1 MVGGA
6 KDNKQKVSY
15 IFLLL
20 STSFCCICVG
30 AYGGPASFQN
40 LVNLSEEFM
49 RISFRA
55 LLLVALVFL
64 FAPSNVRA
72 QGTDLGTIRGT
83 VTDASGG
90 VVANAKVVITDL
102 KTKTARS
109 TTTNTDG
116 AYSAFGLNSG
126 AYTVTISASGF
137 ETAKITGITVTGGA
151 TVGADAVLRVSSK
164 TETLEVIAQVGEI
177 HTEDQTISQT
187 LSNQSVIDLPRDS
200 RDVYSFLFL
209 NPNITQG
216 AAPGE
221 YKFIG
226 AQSYG
231 ANFTVD
237 GQRSNGG
244 IFGSQTS
251 TQPPLDAV
259 SEIDVMSNDFSAEY
273 AGISNIRVTSKRGGS
288 EYHGTAFYENS
299 NSALAAWTVQD
310 KVNKAA
316 FAPSSFQ
323 SAYPTPYFNNNV
335 IGGTVGGKIP
345 NVKNTWFFLAYERDY
360 NALPL
365 NFRSSTL
372 PHPSSL
378 AGAFSQVSDANKP
391 LVPAN
396 VQLTPEEIASDTL
409 GGLGVKFVQIPQRL
423 LNADVAT
430 LVNTYFPHI
439 GMDAPIDA
447 KGRIPGYGTLA
458 SGLGIQDLGTMRLDH
473 DFNSNNH
480 VYGVYNAS
488 ADTDDTSQFVQT
500 PYTGLGLTQQYR
512 RNNTVSVS
520 YTRVISTSL
529 VNEVRGGFNRQKLFK
544 HSNTTLGG
552 FLSSIG
558 FTQDQ
563 ISAYGDVV
571 SQDQLATH
579 GHPAINFSG
588 AFATFGN
595 GGRNT
600 NRPMDQN
607 LITFGDKLTWIK
619 GKHSLRFGADAVRNQ
634 ALDGFAVNRQNV
646 RGLMTYTG
654 SGTTPLANFLMGE
667 AANSVSYVLQ
677 PRPAMD
683 VHNWEQG
690 YFVQDDWRVTPR
702 LTLNLGL
709 RYELSTPFIDAHDIM
724 VNFDPNYVDSATGRK
739 GRFIAA
745 SSKTIPYLAP
755 SVINYGVVTA
765 AESGLGV
772 GRGLIHQSWDKV
784 APRLGFA
791 WSLNNKMVLR
801 GGWGLYYPTS
811 AAQGVRDP
819 LATNTFNQGV
829 TKRSVAGTSLL
840 SPWPTSSS
848 DVTSPMSGG
857 ATSGFGNQPSASIV
871 DINVKDPRVQQYNFT
886 LEREIG
892 WNTVVRASYLG
903 SYMGRL
909 IAATD
914 VDAIQPSDNSIGV
927 TTGDG
932 VTYCDPYNNGDC
944 NYSAADLARIPFPE
958 LPDGIGKFS
967 NSGHGRSN
975 AFQAEVN
982 HRYSSGLMFSLS
994 YTYLDQ
1000 KSTPPDSGDSSLGSV
1015 SYNLFNPSLDYGED
1029 SYVSHHRFVAYGTY
1043 DLPFGHG
1050 KKYGAGM
1057 ASWLNVIAGGWQ
1069 TTFNMFAK
1077 SGTYFTPFWICDDCD
1092 PVQPGN
1098 IATSSIDAV
1107 GDYASNSFR
1116 PSVLNSNYSHPAN
1129 GAIWDSS
1136 AFGVPTVGADL
1147 FSASSVAGRNILQG
1161 PGAWGV
1167 NLGIHKQFHAGE
1179 RVAILFGA
1187 DIDNLFN
1194 HPLFMPTQDYAGGGG
1209 SFAQVGDFNVLVD
1222 QTTGKVSIPVN
1233 LPSTDPNAGANAT
1246 YNPDFGKLVTTF
1258 TQESVANRRTIRI
1271 RLRITF

>member
-1 MVGGA
+1 
-6 KDNKQKVSY
+6 
-15 IFLLL
+15 
-20 STSFCCICVG
+20 
-30 AYGGPASFQN
+30 
-40 LVNLSEEFM
+40 M

-55 LLLVALVFL
+55 LFLVALVFL
-64 FAPSNVRA
+64 FAPSCLRP

-90 VVANAKVVITDL
+90 VVANAKVVIADL

-109 TTTNTDG
+109 TTTNNDG
-116 AYSAFGLNSG
+116 VYGVFGLNSG

-137 ETAKITGITVTGGA
+137 ETAKITGIMVTGGA
-151 TVGADAVLRVSSK
+151 VIGADAVLRVSSK
-164 TETLEVIAQVGEI
+164 TETLEVIAEAGEI

-187 LSNQSVIDLPRDS
+187 ISSQSVMDLPRDS
-200 RDVYSFLFL
+200 RDVYSFLYL

-216 AAPGE
+216 SDAGE

-244 IFGSQTS
+244 IFGSQTN

-259 SEIDVMSNDFSAEY
+259 DEINVMSNDSSAEY

-288 EYHGTAFYENS
+288 EYHGSALYENS

-310 KVNKAA
+310 LNNKAA
-316 FAPSSFQ
+316 FEPTAFQ
-323 SAYPTPYFNNNV
+323 SSYPTPYFNYNV
-335 IGGTVGGKIP
+335 FSGTVGGPIP
-345 NVKNTWFFLAYERDY
+345 KVKNTWFFLAYERDY
-360 NALPL
+360 TAKPVNMQ
-365 NFRSSTL
+365 SSSL
-372 PHPSSL
+372 PHPSLL
-378 AGAFSQVSDANKP
+378 AGDFSQVSDSKKP
-391 LVPAN
+391 LVPAD
-396 VQLTPEEIASDTL
+396 VQLTPDEIANDTL
-409 GGLGVKFVQIPQRL
+409 NGDGLQFIQIPQRL
-423 LNADVAT
+423 LNPYVT
-430 LVNTYFPHI
+430 KLVDTYYPHI
-439 GMDAPIDA
+439 GMDAPYNPNGNGSVLD
-447 KGRIPGYGTLA
+447 YGTLQ
-458 SGLGIQDLGTMRLDH
+458 SGLGVQDLGTMRLDH
-473 DFNSNNH
+473 DFNAKNH
-480 VYGVYNAS
+480 LFGVYHAS

-500 PYTGLGLTQQYR
+500 PYTGLGLTNTDR
-512 RNNTVSVS
+512 RNNTVTVS
-520 YTRVISTSL
+520 FTREISTSL
-529 VNEVRGGFNRQKLFK
+529 VNDAYGGFNKQKLFR

-552 FLSSIG
+552 FLSDIG
-558 FTQDQ
+558 FSEDQ
-563 ISAYGDVV
+563 VKAYGDVV
-571 SQDQLATH
+571 SQDQLATY
-579 GHPAINFSG
+579 GHPAINFNG
-588 AFATFGN
+588 VFATFNN

-600 NRPMDQN
+600 DRPMDQN
-607 LITFGDKLTWIK
+607 LITFGDKLTWIR

-634 ALDGFAVNRQNV
+634 ALDGFAVNRGNV
-646 RGLMTYTG
+646 RGLMTYKG
-654 SGTTPLANFLMGE
+654 SGTTPLADFLMGE
-667 AANSVSYVLQ
+667 AATTVTYVLQ

-690 YFVQDDWRVTPR
+690 YYVQDDWRITPR
-702 LTLNLGL
+702 LTLNLGF
-709 RYELSTPFIDAHDIM
+709 RYEITTPFVDANDIM
-724 VNFDPNYVDSATGRK
+724 VNFDPNYVDPATGRK

-745 SSKTIPYLAP
+745 SSKTLQYLAP
-755 SVINYGVVTA
+755 SVVNYGVVTA
-765 AESGLGV
+765 ADSGLGI

-791 WSLNNKMVLR
+791 WSLNGKMVLR

-819 LATNTFNQGV
+819 LATNTFNQAI
-829 TKRSVAGTSLL
+829 TKRSVVGTSVL

-848 DVTSPMSGG
+848 DITSPMSDGVVN
-857 ATSGFGNQPSASIV
+857 GFGNQPSASIV
-871 DINVKDPRVQQYNFT
+871 DMNVKDPRVQQYNFS

-892 WNTVVRASYLG
+892 WSTVVRASYLG

-914 VDAIQPSDNSIGV
+914 VDAIQPSDNPIGV
-927 TTGDG
+927 TNGDG
-932 VTYCDPYNNGDC
+932 VTLCDPYNNGDC
-944 NYSAADLARIPFPE
+944 NYSTADLARIPFPE

-967 NSGHGRSN
+967 NTGHGRSN
-975 AFQAEVN
+975 AFQAEFN

-1000 KSTPPDSGDSSLGSV
+1000 KSTPPDSGNSSLGSV

-1043 DLPFGHG
+1043 DLPFGRG

-1057 ASWLNVIAGGWQ
+1057 STWLNAVAGNWQ
-1069 TTFNMFAK
+1069 TVFNMFAK

-1116 PSVLNSNYSHPAN
+1116 PSVLNGNYNHPAN

-1161 PGAWGV
+1161 PGAWGL
-1167 NLGIHKQFHAGE
+1167 NLGVHKQFHVGE
-1179 RVAILFGA
+1179 RIAILFGV
-1187 DIDNLFN
+1187 DVDNLFN
-1194 HPLFMPTQDYAGGGG
+1194 HPLFMPNQDYAGGGG
-1209 SFAQVGDFNVLVD
+1209 TFAQVGDFNVLVD
-1222 QTTGKVSIPVN
+1222 QTTGKLSIPVN
-1233 LPSTDPNAGANAT
+1233 LPASDPNAAANAT
-1246 YNPDFGKLVTTF
+1246 YNPDFGKLLNTF
-1258 TQESVANRRTIRI
+1258 SQESVASRRTIRL

>member
-1 MVGGA
+1 M
-6 KDNKQKVSY
+6 
-15 IFLLL
+15 
-20 STSFCCICVG
+20 
-30 AYGGPASFQN
+30 
-40 LVNLSEEFM
+40 
-49 RISFRA
+49 
-55 LLLVALVFL
+55 
-64 FAPSNVRA
+64 
-72 QGTDLGTIRGT
+72 
-83 VTDASGG
+83 
-90 VVANAKVVITDL
+90 ANAHVVITDL

-109 TTTNTDG
+109 TTTNADG
-116 AYSAFGLNSG
+116 AYSVFGLNSG
-126 AYTVTISASGF
+126 AYTLTISAPGF
-137 ETAKITGITVTGGA
+137 ETAKITGISVTGSGV
-151 TVGADAVLRVSSK
+151 TGADAVLRVSSK

-187 LSNQSVIDLPRDS
+187 LSSQSVIDLPRDS
-200 RDVYSFLFL
+200 RDVYSFLYL

-216 AAPGE
+216 SAAGE

-251 TQPPLDAV
+251 SQPPLDAV
-259 SEIDVMSNDFSAEY
+259 DEINVMSNDFSAEL

-288 EYHGTAFYENS
+288 EYHGSALYENS

-310 KVNKAA
+310 LNNKAA
-316 FAPSSFQ
+316 FEPTSFQ
-323 SAYPTPYFNNNV
+323 SSYPTPYFNYNV
-335 IGGTVGGKIP
+335 IGGTVGGPIP
-345 NVKNTWFFLAYERDY
+345 KVKNTWFFLAYERDY
-360 NALPL
+360 NALPV
-365 NFRSSTL
+365 NMQSSAL
-372 PHPSSL
+372 PHPALL
-378 AGAFSQVSDANKP
+378 AGDFSQVSDSKKP
-391 LVPAN
+391 FVPAD
-396 VQLTPEEIASDTL
+396 VQLTPDEIANDTL
-409 GGLGVKFVQIPQRL
+409 GGLGQQFTQIPQRL
-423 LNADVAT
+423 LNPYASK
-430 LVNTYFPHI
+430 LVDTYFPHI
-439 GMDAPIDA
+439 GMDAPYNPNGNGTVLD
-447 KGRIPGYGTLA
+447 YGTLQ
-458 SGLGIQDLGTMRLDH
+458 SGLGVQDLGTMRVDH

-480 VYGVYNAS
+480 LYVVYSAS
-488 ADTDDTSQFVQT
+488 ADSDDTSQFVQT
-500 PYTGLGLTQQYR
+500 PYTGLGLTNTDR

-520 YTRVISTSL
+520 YTRMISTSL
-529 VNEVRGGFNRQKLFK
+529 VNEARGGFNKQKLFR

-558 FTQDQ
+558 FSEDQ
-563 ISAYGDVV
+563 VNAYGDVV
-571 SQDQLATH
+571 SADQLTTY
-579 GHPAINFSG
+579 GHPAINFNG
-588 AFATFGN
+588 VFATFNN

-634 ALDGFAVNRQNV
+634 ALDGFAVNRGNV
-646 RGLMTYTG
+646 RGLMTYKG
-654 SGTTPLANFLMGE
+654 SGTTPLADFLMGE
-667 AANSVSYVLQ
+667 AATTVTYVLQ

-690 YFVQDDWRVTPR
+690 YYVQDDWRVTPR
-702 LTLNLGL
+702 LTLNLGF
-709 RYELSTPFIDAHDIM
+709 RYEISTPFVDANDIM

-739 GRFIAA
+739 GRFVVP
-745 SSKTIPYLAP
+745 SSKTIQYLAP
-755 SVINYGVVTA
+755 AVVNYGVVTA
-765 AESGLGV
+765 ANSGLGV
-772 GRGLIHQSWDKV
+772 GRGLIRQSWDKV

-819 LATNTFNQGV
+819 LATNTFNQAV
-829 TKRSVAGTSLL
+829 TKRSVVGTGLL

-857 ATSGFGNQPSASIV
+857 VTNGFGNQPSASIV
-871 DINVKDPRVQQYNFT
+871 DINVKDPRVQQYNFS

-892 WNTVVRASYLG
+892 WSTVVRASYLG

-914 VDAIQPSDNSIGV
+914 VDAIQPSDNPIGV
-927 TTGDG
+927 TNGDG
-932 VTYCDPYNNGDC
+932 VTLCDPYNNGDC
-944 NYSAADLARIPFPE
+944 NYSPADLARIPFPE

-975 AFQAEVN
+975 AFQAELN

-1000 KSTPPDSGDSSLGSV
+1000 KSTPPDSGNSSLGSV

-1057 ASWLNVIAGGWQ
+1057 SRWLNVMAGNWQ
-1069 TTFNMFAK
+1069 TVFNMFAK

-1107 GDYASNSFR
+1107 GDYSSNSFR
-1116 PSVLNSNYSHPAN
+1116 PSVLNSNYNHPAN

-1147 FSASSVAGRNILQG
+1147 FSASNVAGRNILQG

-1167 NLGIHKQFHAGE
+1167 NLGVHKQFHASE
-1179 RVAILFGA
+1179 RVTLLFGV
-1187 DIDNLFN
+1187 DVDNLFN

-1209 SFAQVGDFNVLVD
+1209 TFAQVGDFNVLVD
-1222 QTTGKVSIPVN
+1222 QTTGKLSIPVN
-1233 LPSTDPNAGANAT
+1233 LPASDPNAAANAT
-1246 YNPDFGKLVTTF
+1246 YNPDFGKLLSTF
-1258 TQESVANRRTIRI
+1258 SQESVANRRTIRL

>member
-1 MVGGA
+1 
-6 KDNKQKVSY
+6 
-15 IFLLL
+15 
-20 STSFCCICVG
+20 
-30 AYGGPASFQN
+30 
-40 LVNLSEEFM
+40 M

-64 FAPSNVRA
+64 LAPSNVRP

-83 VTDASGG
+83 VTDSSGG
-90 VVANAKVVITDL
+90 VVTNAQVVIADL
-102 KTKTARS
+102 KTNTARS
-109 TTTNTDG
+109 TTTNADG
-116 AYSAFGLNSG
+116 DYSVFGLNSG
-126 AYTVTISASGF
+126 AYTVTISAPGF
-137 ETAKITGITVTGGA
+137 ETAKLTGVIVTGSAMIGA
-151 TVGADAVLRVSSK
+151 NAVLRVSSK
-164 TETLEVIAQVGEI
+164 TETMEVIAQVGEI

-200 RDVYSFLFL
+200 RDVYSFLYL

-216 AAPGE
+216 ADVGE

-259 SEIDVMSNDFSAEY
+259 AEIDVMSNDFSAEY

-299 NSALAAWTVQD
+299 NSALAAWTFQD
-310 KVNKAA
+310 KVNKAG

-323 SAYPTPYFNNNV
+323 PAYPTPYFNNNV

-345 NVKNTWFFLAYERDY
+345 KVKNTWFFLAYERDY

-365 NFRSSTL
+365 NFRSNTV
-372 PHPSSL
+372 PHPSLL
-378 AGAFSQVSDANKP
+378 AGDFSQVSDTYKP
-391 LVPAN
+391 LVPAD
-396 VQLTPEEIASDTL
+396 VQLTPDEINNDTL

-423 LNADVAT
+423 LNADVAK

-439 GMDAPIDA
+439 GMDAPIDSR
-447 KGRIPGYGTLA
+447 GRVPGYGTLA
-458 SGLGIQDLGTMRLDH
+458 SGLGIQDLGTMRVDH

-480 VYGVYNAS
+480 VYAVYNAS
-488 ADTDDTSQFVQT
+488 ADADDTSQFVQT
-500 PYTGLGLTQQYR
+500 PYTGLGLTHQDR

-520 YTRVISTSL
+520 FTREISTSL

-563 ISAYGDVV
+563 INAYGDVV
-571 SQDQLATH
+571 APDQLTTL

-588 AFATFGN
+588 SFATFGN

-646 RGLMTYTG
+646 RGLMTYSG
-654 SGTTPLANFLMGE
+654 SGSTPLANFLMGE

-677 PRPAMD
+677 PRPPMD

-690 YFVQDDWRVTPR
+690 YYVQDDWRVTPR

-724 VNFDPNYVDSATGRK
+724 VNFDPNYIDSTTGRK

-745 SSKTIPYLAP
+745 SSKTLQYLAP

-765 AESGLGV
+765 ANSGLGL
-772 GRGLIHQSWDKV
+772 GRGLIHQTWDKV

-791 WSLNNKMVLR
+791 WNLNNKMVLR

-819 LATNTFNQGV
+819 LATNTFNQ
-829 TKRSVAGTSLL
+829 SVSKKSVPGTSLL
-840 SPWPTSSS
+840 SPWPTSGT

-857 ATSGFGNQPSASIV
+857 VVGGFGNQPSASIV
-871 DINVKDPRVQQYNFT
+871 DMNVKDPRVQQYNFT

-903 SYMGRL
+903 SYMSRL

-914 VDAIQPSDNSIGV
+914 VDAIQPSDNPIGV
-927 TTGDG
+927 TAADG
-932 VTYCDPYNNGDC
+932 VSLCDPYVNGSSDC
-944 NYSAADLARIPFPE
+944 NYSAADLTRIPFPE
-958 LPDGIGKFS
+958 LPDGISKFS

-1000 KSTPPDSGDSSLGSV
+1000 KSTPPDSGNSSLGSI

-1057 ASWLNVIAGGWQ
+1057 PTWLNVIAGGWQ
-1069 TTFNMFAK
+1069 TAFNMFAK
-1077 SGTYFTPFWICDDCD
+1077 SGTFFTPFWICDDCD

-1098 IATSSIDAV
+1098 IATSAIDAV
-1107 GDYASNSFR
+1107 GDYSSNSFR
-1116 PSVLNSNYSHPAN
+1116 PSVLSNNYNHPAN

-1147 FSASSVAGRNILQG
+1147 FTAGNVAQRNILQG

-1167 NLGIHKQFHAGE
+1167 NLGVHKQFHAGE
-1179 RVAILFGA
+1179 RVTVLFGA

-1194 HPLFMPTQDYAGGGG
+1194 HPLFMPNQSDGGGG
-1209 SFAQVGDFNVLVD
+1209 GNFAKVGDFNVLVD
-1222 QTTGKVSIPVN
+1222 QTTGKLSIPVT
-1233 LPSTDPNAGANAT
+1233 PFDPNDPHAGSEAV
-1246 YNPDFGKLVTTF
+1246 YNPDFGKLVTTYS
-1258 TQESVANRRTIRI
+1258 QESVASRRTIRL